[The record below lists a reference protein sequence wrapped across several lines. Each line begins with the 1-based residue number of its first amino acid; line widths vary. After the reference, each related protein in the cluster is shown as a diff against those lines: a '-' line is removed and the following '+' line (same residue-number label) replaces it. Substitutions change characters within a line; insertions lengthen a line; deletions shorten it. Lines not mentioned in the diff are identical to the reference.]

1 MAELHLLAYP
11 YMNFHRMAIF
21 FGIAVV
27 ILIVIARLLLGRL

>member
-1 MAELHLLAYP
+1 MTELHLLAYP

-27 ILIVIARLLLGRL
+27 ILIVVARLLLSRL

>member
-27 ILIVIARLLLGRL
+27 ILIVVARLLLSRL